1 MAKNKPTN
9 NKKMSGPRLAA
20 LIVTIAILLG
30 LVLSL
35 LAGSGFFVRIRKG
48 ASSENFKV
56 NGSMMAYYANSYYQN
71 WYQQYYIY
79 IAYGLISFNPNAPL
93 SEQLTMD
100 GKTNYYDYFTTGT
113 ADMVT
118 TYLKYCEAAKADPD
132 YDFAKL
138 EADAEAYAKTT
149 VASMKTA
156 AKASG
161 INLKGYIRQY
171 IGENINVRDLKKALK
186 IEYMASTY
194 YQEVYDEKLEA
205 IDKAREDKY
214 FQDHLDEFISAE
226 YIVYTVA
233 SIAAETIDE
242 KKYPLGKEDPEYK
255 KAVAEA
261 EEKAKK
267 ANELS
272 KVQHQEDLNKLAEA
286 AKKGLDE
293 YKKVFLELKYE
304 SVFTSTYDTTVKNWA
319 STDKPTAEALAAYK
333 AELKD
338 KVIDAAVKGLDNLP
352 TEEAAPASEE
362 TTGEGEGEGTTTTPT
377 KTKWETAQETFP
389 KTLITALK
397 KAITDSTKT
406 INYTL
411 DSDLGKY
418 FFAGVKAQFGI
429 EEAKDENKN
438 APLYDIYVDETE
450 FTADADKAIA
460 KYSIS
465 QYFVTKTAYRDDD
478 KVRNVGHI
486 LFKVDTNAA
495 TNATVSYKTSAEA
508 KAAAEKLL
516 AELQALADAGTLT
529 KEIFEEKAAVTH
541 DSNVFY
547 ENVTKG
553 QMVEAFETWLF
564 DATTV
569 GQLGLVETTYGWH
582 IMYFNGEGEDEVWRP
597 AAEEGAAA
605 EDMDTW
611 FKALPYSVTVNTS
624 IFEKIFN
631 K

>member
-132 YDFAKL
+132 YDYAKL
-138 EADAEAYAKTT
+138 ESDAQNYAKST
-149 VASMKTA
+149 VASMKEA

-161 INLKGYIRQY
+161 INIKGYIRQY
-171 IGENINVRDLKKALK
+171 IGENINVNDLKKALV
-186 IEYMASTY
+186 IEYIASTY
-194 YQEVYDEKLEA
+194 YQEVYKEKLDA
-205 IDKAREDKY
+205 VDDAREDKY
-214 FQDHLDEFISAE
+214 FNEHVEEFIKAE
-226 YIVYTVA
+226 YIIYTVA

-261 EEKAKK
+261 EQKAKL

-293 YKKVFLELKYE
+293 YKKVFLELKYDD
-304 SVFTSTYDTTVKNWA
+304 VFTSTYDTTVKNWA

-362 TTGEGEGEGTTTTPT
+362 QSGEGTTTT

-418 FFAGVKAQFGI
+418 FFAGVKAQFGL

-438 APLYDIYVDETE
+438 APLYDTYVDETE
-450 FTADADKAIA
+450 YTTDADKAIA

-465 QYFVTKTAYRDDD
+465 QYLVTKTAYRDEDV
-478 KVRNVGHI
+478 VRDVSHI
-486 LFKVDTNAA
+486 LFKVDEKGTNGAYTTKEA
-495 TNATVSYKTSAEA
+495 A

-516 AELQALADAGTLT
+516 ETIKASAVDG
-529 KEIFEEKAAVTH
+529 KVSEEKFVEFASVTQ
-541 DSNVFY
+541 DSKISY
-547 ENVTKG
+547 TIKKDG
-553 QMVEAFETWLF
+553 QMVEAYENWVFE
-564 DATTV
+564 ATEE
-569 GQLGLVETTYGWH
+569 GQLGLIETEYGWH
-582 IMYFNGEGEDEVWRP
+582 IMYYGGEDISWRKS
-597 AAEEGAAA
+597 ANSSAAA

-611 FKALPYSVTVNTS
+611 FKELPYTVNINYS